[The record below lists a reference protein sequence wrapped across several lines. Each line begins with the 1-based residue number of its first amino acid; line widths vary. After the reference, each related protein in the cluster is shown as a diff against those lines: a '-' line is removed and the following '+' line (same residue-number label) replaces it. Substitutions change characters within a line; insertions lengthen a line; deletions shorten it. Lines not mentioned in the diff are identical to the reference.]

1 MRIGVDIGGTFTDVV
16 LQASDGEFFSWKVP
30 STPPE
35 FWRGV
40 ISGLELAAS
49 ELGTS
54 VTALLRD
61 TSEFLHGTTVTTNV
75 LLARKGERV
84 GLLTTRGFA
93 DTYALARQYRGS
105 EQDPA
110 LVTHPTPLVPREDI
124 EEIDERLDYRGEI
137 IAPIDERQVKEAV
150 ARLVDRGIRSFA
162 ICFLWSFVNSRHEL
176 EVKRIIL
183 EMVPDAYVIVSC
195 EACPVL
201 GEYERTSTAA
211 LTAFTGPALRQYA
224 LELENVLRERGFGG
238 SLLLMKSDGGLGSIE
253 AVVRGAGQTIYS
265 GPAAGV
271 MAAMNLAEAIGEQNL
286 ITFDMGGTS
295 TDVAI
300 VHGGQVRSTSLQ
312 FIERQAVAA
321 PTIDIT
327 TVGAGGGSVAW
338 RAAGS
343 TLRVGPQSAGAVPG
357 PACYARGGDEATT
370 TDANLVMGLLA
381 TDAFLGGRLTLDRA
395 PAEHALAVIA
405 GQLGLSQMD
414 TAFGI
419 FRVTNAVMADAIRLR
434 TVFAG
439 LDPRD
444 FTLVS
449 FGGAGGLHCA
459 AVAREL
465 GISQVIIPRNA
476 SVFSAFG
483 LVSTDVTYTA
493 AKSDVREIASAQ
505 SVSDEQLAEI
515 NEIYADLERQV
526 DASLDAHAIEPE
538 RRIVTRSIELA
549 YRRQILNFEVATPRP
564 LDRASL
570 ALVIRDFD
578 AKYARIYGPGAAAPE
593 HGYSLKTYRVT
604 AVGRL
609 ARPPRKAEDAAS
621 PSAPE
626 PRSRRPAL
634 ADTSRAELSDLPVF
648 AGESLRPGNRLAGPA
663 LIEFAD
669 TTVLAPSDSYVSV
682 DSYSNL
688 VLQLVRTPA
697 GKMG

>member
-16 LQASDGEFFSWKVP
+16 LQTSEGAFFSWKVP
-30 STPPE
+30 STPPD

-40 ISGLELAAS
+40 IDGLELAAAD
-49 ELGTS
+49 LGTS
-54 VTALLRD
+54 VPDLLAD
-61 TSEFLHGTTVTTNV
+61 TTEFLHGTTVTTNV
-75 LLARKGERV
+75 LLTGKGERV

-93 DTYALARQYRGS
+93 DTYALARQYRGR

-124 EEIDERLDYRGEI
+124 EEVDERLDYRGCVISPVNE
-137 IAPIDERQVKEAV
+137 AQVKEAV
-150 ARLVDRGIRSFA
+150 TRLVDRGINSFA
-162 ICFLWSFVNSRHEL
+162 VCFLWSFLNPAHEI
-176 EVKRIIL
+176 EAKRIIL
-183 EMVPDAYVIVSC
+183 DVAPDAYVVLSC

-201 GEYERTSTAA
+201 GEYERTSTVA
-211 LTAFTGPALRQYA
+211 LTAFTAPALRQYA
-224 LELENVLRERGFGG
+224 LDLETALTDLGFGG
-238 SLLLMKSDGGLGSIE
+238 NMLLMKSDGGLGSVE
-253 AVVRGAGQTIYS
+253 AVVRSAGQTIYS

-271 MAAMNLAEAIGEQNL
+271 MAALSLMEAVGEQNL

-327 TVGAGGGSVAW
+327 SVGAGGGSVAW
-338 RAAGS
+338 RAADE
-343 TLRVGPQSAGAVPG
+343 TLRVGPQSSGAVPG
-357 PACYARGGDEATT
+357 PACYGRGGEQPTT
-370 TDANLVMGLLA
+370 TDANLVMGLLGPD
-381 TDAFLGGRLTLDRA
+381 TFLGGRLSLDSVL
-395 PAEHALAVIA
+395 AEHALGSIA
-405 GQLGLSQMD
+405 RQLGLSLLD

-465 GISQVIIPRNA
+465 GISRVVIPRNA

-483 LVSTDVTYTA
+483 LVSTDITYTA
-493 AKSDVREIASAQ
+493 AKSDVTEIAGAD
-505 SVSDEQLAEI
+505 SVSDAQLDAINGIYHELEQQIAG
-515 NEIYADLERQV
+515 
-526 DASLDAHAIEPE
+526 SLDAHGIDDDC
-538 RRIVTRSIELA
+538 RSVTRSIELS
-549 YRRQILNFEVATPRP
+549 YRRQILNFEVETPAR
-564 LDRASL
+564 LDRSAL
-570 ALVIRDFD
+570 ELVIRDFD

-604 AVGRL
+604 AVGKL
-609 ARPPRKAEDAAS
+609 ARPAMTVSEPAS
-621 PSAPE
+621 AQAPE
-626 PRSRRPAL
+626 PQGRRKAL
-634 ADTSRAELSDLPVF
+634 ANTSTAELVDLPVYL
-648 AGESLRPGNRLAGPA
+648 GESLRPGNRLAGPA

-669 TTVLAPSDSYVSV
+669 TTVLAPADTYVSV

-688 VLQLVRTPA
+688 VLQLV
-697 GKMG
+697 